1 MLEEKEVGGYDLPKK
16 TVKKKEHIMGKF
28 SHCTIMS
35 DDLIP
40 AYKLSEYPLCI
51 CIADIFVS

>member
-1 MLEEKEVGGYDLPKK
+1 MQEN
-16 TVKKKEHIMGKF
+16 TVKKKEQVMGKF
-28 SHCTIMS
+28 SHCTIMP